1 MEGNAMGT
9 KGGRYSLKW
18 GLVLL
23 VVACWIVPITIFSGA
38 TGYFITQNIND
49 QIART
54 INLSANNSVKMAV
67 SQIDFA
73 ANSSRYASYNP
84 SVKNAYANYQKNRD
98 STALYESVTGFLN
111 QQYKYDEKFLIT
123 TLYFC
128 DNSDNIYYTYNEEYN
143 ATYFKVKEYRENVHN
158 KVQQLSQTLGTG
170 IGFLNVDGQVY
181 MVRNI
186 LGSDYKTIA
195 VITMQLNTDTMFAG
209 IENVVWE
216 TDITIWLDDTPVVLD
231 GSSLDP
237 EKLGISFAREDQTL
251 ENIGG
256 SSYVSGMSEADSCKL
271 KYVIGVDSSPLMQ
284 EFSGVTTKLIWIA
297 VMIIPLLGAV
307 ILFFTRSVSRPIDR
321 LIVDAKSIEKGNFGV
336 QIEDRFSSSE
346 FQYLAD
352 AFNSMSYKLKY
363 QFDRIY
369 KEELALRDAKI
380 MALQSQI
387 NPHFL
392 NNTLEII
399 NWEARLSKNTKVSK
413 MIEALSTML
422 DAAMDR
428 KGKPIVHIS
437 EEMMYVDAYLY
448 IITER
453 LGKRLTVKKE
463 IDNTLLDLYVP
474 RLIMQPIIENAVE
487 HDIQSRTR
495 GEIIIRIYR
504 QADDLILEVEH
515 DGVLTD
521 QDSHRIEH
529 LLSDETLIDQEAA
542 NSLGIRNVNQR
553 LKIIYGEKSGL
564 SIKMNKTNRILTRIV
579 IVIEQEKQ

>member
-271 KYVIGVDSSPLMQ
+271 RYVIGVDSSPLMQ

-321 LIVDAKSIEKGNFGV
+321 LIVDAKSIEKGDFGV

-521 QDSHRIEH
+521 EDSHRIEH

>member
-321 LIVDAKSIEKGNFGV
+321 LIVDAKSIEKGDFGV

>member
-271 KYVIGVDSSPLMQ
+271 RYVIGVDSSPLMQ

>member
-1 MEGNAMGT
+1 MKPMKIRTLRGKM
-9 KGGRYSLKW
+9 SLKW
-18 GLVLL
+18 GLVFL
-23 VVACWIVPITIFSGA
+23 VVACWIVPISMFSGA
-38 TGYFITQNIND
+38 SGYFITQNINE
-49 QIART
+49 QIDRT
-54 INLSANNSVKMAV
+54 IMSSAGNSVRMAV

-84 SVKNAYANYQKNRD
+84 TVKSAYNDYRKNQD
-98 STALYESVTGFLN
+98 ETALYEKVTNFLN
-111 QQYKYDEKFLIT
+111 QQYKYDEKFLTT

-128 DNSDNIYYTYNEEYN
+128 ENSDNIYFTYNETYN
-143 ATYFKVKEYRENVHN
+143 ATYFKVKEYRENVHT
-158 KVQQLSQTLGTG
+158 KVQELSESLDTN
-170 IGFLNVDGQVY
+170 IGYLYADGEVY

-186 LGSDYKTIA
+186 LGSDYQPIA
-195 VITMQLNTDTMFAG
+195 VITMLLNTDTMFAG

-216 TDITIWLDDTPVVLD
+216 TDITIWLDGTPVILD
-231 GSSLDP
+231 GTGLDP
-237 EKLGISFAREDQTL
+237 EQLGMKFVRNEQTL
-251 ENIGG
+251 KT
-256 SSYVSGMSEADSCKL
+256 VSGKTFVYGMSEADSCQL
-271 KYVIGVDSSPLMQ
+271 RYVIGVDSSPLMQ
-284 EFSGVTTKLIWIA
+284 EFSGVITKLAWIA
-297 VMIIPLLGAV
+297 VMIIPLLAVV
-307 ILFFTRSVSRPIDR
+307 ILFFTRNISRPIDR
-321 LIVDAKSIEKGNFGV
+321 LILDARSIEKGEFGV
-336 QIEDRFSSSE
+336 QISDRFGSRE

-399 NWEARLSKNTKVSK
+399 NWEARLSNNVKVSK

-428 KGKPIVHIS
+428 KGKPMVHIS

-453 LGKRLTVKKE
+453 LGKRLTVKKQ
-463 IDNTLLDLYVP
+463 IDESLLDLYVP

-487 HDIQSRTR
+487 HDIQARTK
-495 GEIIIRIYR
+495 GEIIIRINR
-504 QADDLILEVEH
+504 EEDNLILEVEH
-515 DGVLTD
+515 DGVLTLED
-521 QDSHRIEH
+521 QARIEK
-529 LLSDETLIDQEAA
+529 LLSDEYESELDGS
-542 NSLGIRNVNQR
+542 NNLGIRNVNQR

-564 SIKMNKTNRILTRIV
+564 SIIMNKAGRVLTRIV
-579 IVIEQEKQ
+579 IAIEQEKQ

>member
-1 MEGNAMGT
+1 M
-9 KGGRYSLKW
+9 
-18 GLVLL
+18 
-23 VVACWIVPITIFSGA
+23 
-38 TGYFITQNIND
+38 
-49 QIART
+49 
-54 INLSANNSVKMAV
+54 
-67 SQIDFA
+67 
-73 ANSSRYASYNP
+73 
-84 SVKNAYANYQKNRD
+84 
-98 STALYESVTGFLN
+98 
-111 QQYKYDEKFLIT
+111 
-123 TLYFC
+123 YFC

-271 KYVIGVDSSPLMQ
+271 RYVIGVDSSPLMQ

>member
-158 KVQQLSQTLGTG
+158 KVQLLSQTLGTG

-529 LLSDETLIDQEAA
+529 LLSDETLLDQEAA

>member
-521 QDSHRIEH
+521 EDSHRIEH

>member
-54 INLSANNSVKMAV
+54 ITLSANNSVKMAV

-84 SVKNAYANYQKNRD
+84 SIKNAYSNYQKDQD
-98 STALYESVTGFLN
+98 SMALYESVTVFLN

-128 DNSDNIYYTYNEEYN
+128 DKSDNIYYTYNEEYN

-170 IGFLNVDGQVY
+170 IGFLNADGQVY

-237 EKLGISFAREDQTL
+237 DKLGISFAREDQTL

-297 VMIIPLLGAV
+297 VMIIPLLAAV

-321 LIVDAKSIEKGNFGV
+321 LIVDAKSIEKGDFGV

-463 IDNTLLDLYVP
+463 IDTALLDLYVP

-487 HDIQSRTR
+487 HDIQARTR

-504 QADDLILEVEH
+504 EDDNLILEVEH

-521 QDSHRIEH
+521 EDSQRIEH
-529 LLSDETLIDQEAA
+529 LLSDETDNDQEAA

-564 SIKMNKTNRILTRIV
+564 SIKMNKTNRILTRII